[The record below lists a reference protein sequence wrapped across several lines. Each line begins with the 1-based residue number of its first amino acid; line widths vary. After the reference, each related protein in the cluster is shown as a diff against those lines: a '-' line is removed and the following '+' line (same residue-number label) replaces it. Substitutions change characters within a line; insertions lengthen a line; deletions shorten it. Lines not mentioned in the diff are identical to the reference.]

1 MGKRSHYD
9 IKAGICAE
17 KGQRV
22 TQFPPMTTH
31 RPKKV
36 KGYALQIKPPTM
48 LAATSPEWAVKS
60 HGCNTKSLR
69 RVRGFRVVP
78 VERAI
83 KTIFGYDLNLFD

>member
-1 MGKRSHYD
+1 
-9 IKAGICAE
+9 
-17 KGQRV
+17 
-22 TQFPPMTTH
+22 MTTH

-78 VERAI
+78 VERGI